1 VKRVDRF
8 GYETNHTVA
17 RLARAVSLRATILAL
32 LAASLGACNEEEA
45 APSPIRLVRTQV
57 VEIVDWKDTGSAIGE
72 IKPRYESEVGFRIA
86 GKIAS
91 RLVDVGAA
99 VEAGTVIAK
108 LDSTNE
114 QIAVRVAENGV
125 KAAQAELDDAIGQEA
140 RQREL
145 MRHNATPQA
154 NYDAAE
160 RRLKLAMAKLE
171 SAELSRK
178 DAVER
183 LGYTELRSDDA
194 AVVTAVGAQP
204 GQVVAVGH
212 MVVRLARTDVKEAEF
227 RISEQTLRSVPRDPL
242 VDVSLLTDPNIR
254 TSGHVRE
261 IATSADP
268 VTRTFAVRVTLTDP
282 PEAMRFGTTVQGW
295 VVFEEK
301 QVVKLPSSA
310 LVKSD
315 DGSAV
320 WIFDSASSTVAL
332 RRVSVL
338 RYEADQVLVI
348 DGLVKGEIVVTAGVQ
363 MLWPGMKVRLL

>member
-1 VKRVDRF
+1 M
-8 GYETNHTVA
+8 TNRTVA
-17 RLARAVSLRATILAL
+17 RLARTVSLRATILAL
-32 LAASLGACNEEEA
+32 LAASLGACREEEA

-114 QIAVRVAENGV
+114 QIAVRVTENDV
-125 KAAQAELDDAIGQEA
+125 KAAQAELDDATGQEA

-145 MRHNATPQA
+145 LRRSATPQA
-154 NYDAAE
+154 IYDAAE
-160 RRLKLAMAKLE
+160 RRLKLAIAKLD
-171 SAELSRK
+171 SAELNRK

-204 GQVVAVGH
+204 GQVVAAGQ
-212 MVVRLARTDVKEAEF
+212 MVVRLARTGVKEAEF
-227 RISEQTLRSVPRDPL
+227 RISEHTLRSVPRDQL
-242 VDVSLLTDPNIR
+242 VDVSLLTDPNIK

-261 IATSADP
+261 IATTADP
-268 VTRTFAVRVTLTDP
+268 VTRTFGVRVTLTDP
-282 PEAMRFGTTVQGW
+282 PEAMRFGTTVQGR

-315 DGSAV
+315 DNSAV

-338 RYEADQVLVI
+338 RYEADQVFVI